1 MKKLIIIILLS
12 ISFCLLCNADTYTYT
27 GQNYHDN
34 TEKLLIAIKN
44 DAAFSGV
51 VFIYINY
58 YGEAIGNCSYDVTA
72 DVTLDSGQQTT
83 LANLVSTYNVSGW
96 AEL

>member
-1 MKKLIIIILLS
+1 MKKLIIILLS
-12 ISFCLLCNADTYTYT
+12 ISFCLLCNAETYTFT
-27 GQNYHDN
+27 GQNYHKNKDV
-34 TEKLLIAIKN
+34 LLTAIEA
-44 DAAFSGV
+44 DSAFSGV
-51 VFIYINY
+51 VFDYINY
-58 YGEAIGNCSYDVTA
+58 HGEDIDNCSCSITT